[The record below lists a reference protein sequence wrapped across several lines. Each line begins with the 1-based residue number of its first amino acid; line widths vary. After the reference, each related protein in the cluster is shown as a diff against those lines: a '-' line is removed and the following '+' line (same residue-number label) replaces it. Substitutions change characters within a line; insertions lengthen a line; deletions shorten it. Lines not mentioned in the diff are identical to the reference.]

1 MKSNFLAKAAL
12 ILVAMGALYTLELN
26 SQAVEL
32 SDKLVRLH
40 VVANS
45 DSDFDQSLKLKVR
58 DGVLE
63 YLNLRLKDAENREE
77 AEKIITEEFE
87 NLSYVAENVISEEG
101 YDYNVNVSLEK
112 EYFPTTEYDSFSLP
126 SGEYHALRVII
137 GEGKGHNWWCVVF
150 PAMCTQTE
158 FDEETARELGLTDS
172 EVALIA
178 EPEGGTRIKF
188 RILELITK
196 LREML

>member
-77 AEKIITEEFE
+77 AEKIITE
-87 NLSYVAENVISEEG
+87 
-101 YDYNVNVSLEK
+101 
-112 EYFPTTEYDSFSLP
+112 
-126 SGEYHALRVII
+126 
-137 GEGKGHNWWCVVF
+137 
-150 PAMCTQTE
+150 
-158 FDEETARELGLTDS
+158 
-172 EVALIA
+172 
-178 EPEGGTRIKF
+178 
-188 RILELITK
+188 
-196 LREML
+196 